1 MSNSIEAND
10 IQCSR
15 VNHGQLFRVFFLH
28 LFFLRFKEVDF
39 PHIYVYE
46 INPKGKYKKIA
57 IFSSTTF
64 LLKISFLT
72 KLISLTP
79 VQVNCIRLQYV
90 NSRPFA
96 DKAEVLQSKPDS

>member
-15 VNHGQLFRVFFLH
+15 VNHGQLFRVFFFLH

-46 INPKGKYKKIA
+46 INPKGN
-57 IFSSTTF
+57 
-64 LLKISFLT
+64 LG
-72 KLISLTP
+72 
-79 VQVNCIRLQYV
+79 
-90 NSRPFA
+90 
-96 DKAEVLQSKPDS
+96 

>member
-28 LFFLRFKEVDF
+28 LQEVDF

-46 INPKGKYKKIA
+46 INPKGK
-57 IFSSTTF
+57 
-64 LLKISFLT
+64 LG
-72 KLISLTP
+72 
-79 VQVNCIRLQYV
+79 
-90 NSRPFA
+90 
-96 DKAEVLQSKPDS
+96 

>member
-46 INPKGKYKKIA
+46 INPKGKYKK
-57 IFSSTTF
+57 
-64 LLKISFLT
+64 K
-72 KLISLTP
+72 
-79 VQVNCIRLQYV
+79 
-90 NSRPFA
+90 
-96 DKAEVLQSKPDS
+96 